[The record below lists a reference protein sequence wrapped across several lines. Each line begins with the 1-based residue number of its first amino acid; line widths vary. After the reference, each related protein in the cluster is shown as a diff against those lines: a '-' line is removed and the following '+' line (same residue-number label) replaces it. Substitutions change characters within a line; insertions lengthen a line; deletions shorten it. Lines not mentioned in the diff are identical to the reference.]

1 MVELDLEEIK
11 KKTSKGLTQYYN
23 FNNIYRWFEAI
34 DTTENKEY
42 KEVPLYEIV
51 NYDTFGKT
59 PVPQGLQ
66 LFGTG
71 NDFRDW
77 GCFGRFTYYY
87 TRHKRTGRIIFEIKV
102 KSKMS
107 DRLNNHS
114 WMTIEQ
120 MTYWIQ
126 TLQQES
132 GLDFFFKVIQN
143 DSDNSYRILFDFKK
157 CTRLQMK
164 YVLFWTRYIY
174 EYPTSFC
181 ALDAMLLKRDFYP
194 EETLQNLV
202 TLVLDCQRLN
212 SFHASTSQNLTI
224 NGNFITPE
232 ELHRKLTSPKTRFVS
247 SLFGSCGF
255 YDSRTIYGIELVSF
269 FNERTITAE
278 KWLSKVN
285 RFDLYH
291 RVYPALKEH
300 ELKLKKIEE
309 KED

>member
-87 TRHKRTGRIIFEIKV
+87 TRHRRYSRIIFEIKV
-102 KSKMS
+102 RSKMS
-107 DRLNNHS
+107 DRLNNHG

-143 DSDNSYRILFDFKK
+143 DSDDSYRILFDFKK

-164 YVLFWTRYIY
+164 YILFWTRYIY

-202 TLVLDCQRLN
+202 TLVLDCQRMN
-212 SFHASTSQNLTI
+212 SFYASTSQNLTV

-247 SLFGSCGF
+247 GLFGSCGR
-255 YDSRTIYGIELVSF
+255 YDSRTIYGVELVSF
-269 FNERTITAE
+269 FNEQTITAE
-278 KWLSKVN
+278 KWLRKTN

-291 RVYPALKEH
+291 RMYPALKEH